1 MDSKKTNQCGAK
13 CEIYSRVC
21 GYFRPVSMWNRGKKE
36 EFRERKVFNVPRKI
50 IGIFLLLFLLSGCAT
65 SEQLAKNLNAKN
77 VAGSGLITDNRIG
90 LDPETM
96 SPVLKSVIISGD
108 FQTIRSDGNYLNF
121 KREES
126 SAWYN
131 SENKTTKWQLT
142 ITSNDNFIELLKYA
156 KDFMG
161 KISEENTK

>member
-1 MDSKKTNQCGAK
+1 MPLLLPQN
-13 CEIYSRVC
+13 
-21 GYFRPVSMWNRGKKE
+21 VSN
-36 EFRERKVFNVPRKI
+36 
-50 IGIFLLLFLLSGCAT
+50 FLLKIHILLNILLQGVLHLLLFFLLSGCAT

-156 KDFMG
+156 KDFMD